1 MEAGEQSP
9 AFFMDKITLEDAHKL
24 HLEGKI
30 KEAEEKYVLLLNK
43 NYENYALLQ
52 YLGVLYT
59 QTGRNGLAIAV
70 LRRSIELKKDCSE
83 TWNNLGLA
91 YLYEHAYDKAKSC
104 YYQALRYVKEDD
116 LAMQS
121 KVYGNVASVSVNEGR
136 PGDGIPDALKA
147 LKYDNT
153 NVGAH
158 WNLALMYLEMGN
170 FRDGFREYEWGLLK
184 TANGK
189 EVRHLREYAWEHL
202 DGTKEPTP
210 WWDGTPNK
218 TVVVY
223 GEQGVGDEIMF
234 ASCLED
240 LRKVCKEVIFDCH
253 PRLVRLFGDSFPGL
267 TLHGTRKD
275 DTVLWRDQ
283 HRIDYKLAIGSL
295 PYWFRRDGFPVHNGY
310 LKAKPTLKSGRP
322 KIGLGWVG
330 GSKTTRIELRSMR
343 LPWLL
348 PILQQDADFYSL
360 QYGDSQEEI
369 EWLEKEHGIKIIQ
382 TGQERAEDYGECAD
396 LVAGLDLVIA
406 VNTSAVH
413 LAGALG
419 VPCWTLTPNKPAW
432 RYGITG
438 EGMVWYPSVR
448 QFRQGDETWG
458 PVIDRVANELKD
470 YLANFGRV
478 QEAQRAV
485 A

>member
-1 MEAGEQSP
+1 
-9 AFFMDKITLEDAHKL
+9 MDKITLEDAHKL

-30 KEAEEKYVLLLNK
+30 KEAEEQYVLLLNK
-43 NYENYALLQ
+43 NYDNYALLQ

-59 QTGRNGLAIAV
+59 QTGRNGLAMAV
-70 LRRSIELKKDCSE
+70 LRRSLEFKPDCSE

-91 YLYEHAYDKAKSC
+91 YLYEHVYDMAKKC
-104 YYQALRYVKEDD
+104 YYKALSFTKEEDT
-116 LAMQS
+116 AMQS
-121 KVYGNVASVSVNEGR
+121 KLFGNVASVSVNEGR
-136 PGDGIPDALKA
+136 PEQGIPDALKA
-147 LKYDNT
+147 LKLDNT

-158 WNLALMYLEMGN
+158 WNLALMYLEMQN
-170 FRDGFREYEWGLLK
+170 FRDGFREYEFGLLK

-189 EVRHLREYAWEHL
+189 EVRHIREYGWEHL

-210 WWDGTPNK
+210 WWDGTPGK

-234 ASCLED
+234 ASCIED

-253 PRLVRLFGDSFPGL
+253 PRLVRLFTDSFPGL
-267 TLHGTRKD
+267 TIHGTRKE
-275 DTVLWRDQ
+275 DTVLWRDE
-283 HRIDYKLAIGSL
+283 HRINYKLAIGSL
-295 PYWFRRDGFPVHNGY
+295 PYWFRRDGFPHHEGY
-310 LKAKPTLKSGRP
+310 LKAHPKPKSGRP

-330 GSKTTRIELRSMR
+330 GSKSTRIELRSMR

-348 PILQQDADFYSL
+348 PILEQDADFYSL
-360 QYGDSQEEI
+360 QYGDSSEEI
-369 EWLEKEHGIKIIQ
+369 AAQKIKIIQ

-396 LVAGLDLVIA
+396 LIAGLDLVIA

-432 RYGITG
+432 RYGVKG
-438 EGMVWYPSVR
+438 ESMVWYPSVR
-448 QFRQGDETWG
+448 QFRQGNENWG
-458 PVIDRVANELKD
+458 AVIERVSNELKD
-470 YLANFGRV
+470 YLADFRRV
-478 QEAQRAV
+478 PEPQRA
-485 A
+485 AA